1 MKNKPNMVVIL
12 GPTASGKTR
21 LAVRLAK
28 ERGGEIISAD
38 SRQVYRGMDLGT
50 GKDLLDYTIDGV
62 AIPFH
67 LVDIVEPTEEF
78 HLFAYQRL
86 FHRCF
91 EDITARGALPVLVGG
106 SGMYLEAVIRS
117 YDLQEVPENK
127 DLRRELDNLDM
138 DALAGRLQAVQPD
151 LHNKTDLLDRGRL
164 VRAIEIAEAKRVK
177 RGQPAEDGM
186 SEIDPLSFSPGPHAS
201 GPGPH
206 ASGPGHLSSILRP
219 LVIGVRWERAI
230 LRRRITD
237 RLYERLQS
245 GMVEEVAALHQSG
258 VSWERLYHFGL
269 EYRYISL
276 YLQGLM
282 SFDDMAKTLNT
293 RIHQFAKRQDTWFR
307 RMERLGV
314 VIHWIPGDDYA
325 ALRSL
330 VEDRLTG

>member
-28 ERGGEIISAD
+28 DRGGEIISAD
-38 SRQVYRGMDLGT
+38 SLQVYRGMDLGT
-50 GKDLLDYTIDGV
+50 GKDLLDYTIDGI

-67 LVDIVEPTEEF
+67 LIDIVEPTEEF

-106 SGMYLEAVIRS
+106 SGMYLEAVIQS

-138 DALAGRLQAVQPD
+138 GTLTSRLQAIQSD

-177 RGQPAEDGM
+177 RGQPADGM
-186 SEIDPLSFSPGPHAS
+186 PDDNLLDSSYRPS
-201 GPGPH
+201 

-230 LRRRITD
+230 LRQRITE
-237 RLYERLQS
+237 RLYARLQS
-245 GMVEEVAALHQSG
+245 GMVEEVAALHQRG

-269 EYRYISL
+269 EYRYISQ
-276 YLQGLM
+276 YLQDLM
-282 SFDDMAKTLNT
+282 SFDDMVKTLNT
-293 RIHQFAKRQDTWFR
+293 RIHQFAKRQGTWFR

-314 VIHWIPGDDYA
+314 VIHWIPGEDYA

-330 VEDRLTG
+330 VDDRLTG